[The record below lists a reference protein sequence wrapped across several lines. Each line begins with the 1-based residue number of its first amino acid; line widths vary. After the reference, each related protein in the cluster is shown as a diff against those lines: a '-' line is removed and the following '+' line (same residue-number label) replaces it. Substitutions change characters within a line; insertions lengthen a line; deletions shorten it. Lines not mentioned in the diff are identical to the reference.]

1 MSIIEE
7 MYALLSEEG
16 ARLEEA
22 TTSMVPTMLR
32 NAINMLDDKLKPR
45 AKKYGADQVSV
56 TGLAKGIE
64 VTIWLDGPEEEAR
77 DSAKVILGS
86 DFSLEAH
93 KLKKNYY
100 VAKVLYTLAD
110 IF

>member
-1 MSIIEE
+1 MTIDLDK
-7 MYALLSEEG
+7 MRALVEG
-16 ARLEEA
+16 EDLEEA
-22 TTSMVPTMLR
+22 TTAIVPKMLR
-32 NAINMLDDKLKPR
+32 TTINTLDDRLKAR

-64 VTIWLDGPEEEAR
+64 VKVWLDGPEEEAKA
-77 DSAKVILGS
+77 SAWVTLGS
-86 DFSLEAH
+86 GASLEPH